1 MGYVALLEGAPY
13 KETGIAI
20 EDTEISF
27 IPKDDFTSLITRNR
41 DVANKF
47 IKMLS
52 NNVTEKEERLLR
64 LAYGTVR
71 ERTAEA
77 LIDLQE
83 NHSEPDSDEIRI
95 SREDLA
101 SIVGTATE
109 SLIRTLSEF
118 KTDGLIEIDGRKV
131 KIINKV
137 SLKKLA
143 GKN

>member
-1 MGYVALLEGAPY
+1 
-13 KETGIAI
+13 
-20 EDTEISF
+20 
-27 IPKDDFTSLITRNR
+27 
-41 DVANKF
+41 
-47 IKMLS
+47 MLS